1 MLLHLGTM
9 PTLVVSSPAAAREVM
24 KAHDVDCC
32 SRPVTPGARRL
43 SYGHK
48 DVAFSPY
55 GEYWREAETM
65 AVLDYCSRLPHQ
77 QWQTTILL
85 VVVVP
90 LVFLLLATRRR
101 IRSRSSRRLPP
112 GPPRLPILG
121 NLHQLGALPHQSLRD
136 LARRHGPTM
145 LLRLGTMPTLVVSSP
160 VAAREVMKAHDVDC
174 CSRPV
179 TPGARRLSYGHKD
192 VAFSPYGE
200 YWREVR
206 KVVVVEL
213 LSMRRVQ
220 SATYAREAQVDR
232 LVARLTSAAEVDKPV
247 HLEDHV
253 FGLVDGV
260 MGTVALGNIYGTEQF
275 KHKKHFHDV
284 LDEVMSA
291 KAAFSAEDCYPNAL
305 GRLVDRLTGVA
316 ARRERVFRDLDGFLD
331 LVIDQHLDPSRPTP
345 EHGPDLVDAFVALMK
360 ERSHLQEGSP
370 LRFTRDHIKGLV
382 SNVFTASIDTSS
394 VTMVWAMAELI
405 RRPAIMKKVQEEI
418 RAAVGDNKERVHP
431 DDMPKLRYLKMVV
444 KETLRL
450 HPAAPLLLPRETLRD
465 TSICGYDV
473 PAKTRPERFEAPGAV
488 DFNGTHFELV
498 PFGAGRRV
506 CPGMAMATATVEFT
520 LANLL
525 YCFDWALPE
534 GMAPEDVSMEEAGG
548 LTVHKKTPLLL
559 VPTRY
564 YSHCQQ

>member
-1 MLLHLGTM
+1 
-9 PTLVVSSPAAAREVM
+9 
-24 KAHDVDCC
+24 
-32 SRPVTPGARRL
+32 
-43 SYGHK
+43 
-48 DVAFSPY
+48 
-55 GEYWREAETM
+55 M

-431 DDMPKLRYLKMVV
+431 DDMPKLRD
-444 KETLRL
+444 
-450 HPAAPLLLPRETLRD
+450 PD
-465 TSICGYDV
+465 TWENPDEFQ
-473 PAKTRPERFEAPGAV
+473 PERFEAPGAV